1 MDNLYKDFNLGRK
14 EMEKVMPYCR
24 ITVEK
29 FVFDKIE
36 NIIFPIYNQKVSEQM
51 TIFEEKR
58 EKIFSTRKVQ
68 DILMTSTCSEKIG
81 LLRKISMTIL
91 SKI

>member
-1 MDNLYKDFNLGRK
+1 MVREVVDNLYKDFNLGRK

-29 FVFDKIE
+29 FIFDKIE
-36 NIIFPIYNQKVSEQM
+36 NIIYPIYNHKVSEQL

-58 EKIFSTRKVQ
+58 NKIFNTRRLKDLFA
-68 DILMTSTCSEKIG
+68 DINLEQ
-81 LLRKISMTIL
+81 
-91 SKI
+91 